1 MSVLVFEDPIL
12 LFHLS
17 LLDPP
22 SVTIQQ
28 CSTPVTEGDNATL
41 YCNATGNPVPNT
53 AWIKAGE
60 VVTYNKR
67 FVIANISRDQGGS
80 YECLA
85 WNGVGNNDTQN
96 CTLNVQCELHYCLG
110 ELFRS
115 QV

>member
-1 MSVLVFEDPIL
+1 M
-12 LFHLS
+12 
-17 LLDPP
+17 
-22 SVTIQQ
+22 TIQQ

-41 YCNATGNPVPNT
+41 YCNATGNPVPTT

-67 FVIANISRDQGGS
+67 LVIANISRDQGGS

-85 WNGVGNNDTQN
+85 WNGVGNNDTKN
-96 CTLNVQCELHYCLG
+96 CTVNVQCELHYCLG